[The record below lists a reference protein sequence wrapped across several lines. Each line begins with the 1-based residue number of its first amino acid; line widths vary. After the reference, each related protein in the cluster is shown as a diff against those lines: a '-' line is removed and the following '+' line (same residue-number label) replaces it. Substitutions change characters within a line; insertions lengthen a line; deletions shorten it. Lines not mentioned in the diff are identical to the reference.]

1 MKPTPLIEETGSSVE
16 RIRPDRVKNSI
27 APERSWLS
35 MSVSEPSW
43 LLGKIWISTRPLVSC
58 LMRSI
63 ASTARTL
70 SGCAVGELLAYLSWN
85 SAAPFAIHGSAIVA
99 LAAVPASSME
109 RRVVLSLIAIPPID
123 FRLYTRPVGLFMAS
137 AARTASGAALTNRG
151 GAVHGQ
157 FERATRRDRDRRRL
171 GHR

>member
-1 MKPTPLIEETGSSVE
+1 
-16 RIRPDRVKNSI
+16 
-27 APERSWLS
+27 

-85 SAAPFAIHGSAIVA
+85 SGAVGELWACVMWNGGAACATHGAASVA
-99 LAAVPASSME
+99 LTAVPASSTE
-109 RRVVLSLIAIPPID
+109 RRVVLSVIA
-123 FRLYTRPVGLFMAS
+123 FLR
-137 AARTASGAALTNRG
+137 
-151 GAVHGQ
+151 
-157 FERATRRDRDRRRL
+157 
-171 GHR
+171 

>member
-1 MKPTPLIEETGSSVE
+1 MKPTPLIDAAGTSVE
-16 RIRPDRVKNSI
+16 RISPDSVKNSI
-27 APERSWLS
+27 APERNWLN

-70 SGCAVGELLAYLSWN
+70 SGCAVGELLAYLSSN
-85 SAAPFAIHGSAIVA
+85 SAAPFAIHGIAIVA
-99 LAAVPASSME
+99 LAAVPASSTE

-123 FRLYTRPVGLFMAS
+123 FRLYTQPLGRIMG
-137 AARTASGAALTNRG
+137 RRR
-151 GAVHGQ
+151 VHGKW
-157 FERATRRDRDRRRL
+157 RC
-171 GHR
+171 